1 MVYLSRYQSGHILQT
16 YYGFWNHRFVRGR
29 MLLTM
34 LLVAFFYVYDN
45 HTYTQLE
52 LTFPNLQ
59 GVQVSVH
66 FLHVAHSDEFYLK

>member
-1 MVYLSRYQSGHILQT
+1 MVYLSRLYFTDLLWILESSICTWTDATQ
-16 YYGFWNHRFVRGR
+16 Y
-29 MLLTM
+29 
-34 LLVAFFYVYDN
+34 AISSIFYVYDN
-45 HTYTQLE
+45 HTYTQQE